1 MTVKKEQYLGVSVS
15 PLTYDQIIKDMKK
28 RIQAGEQSTVIA
40 VNPEKVMTARRD
52 PLVKDLIN
60 NSTYQIAD
68 GVGMIIAAKL
78 KKGKLT
84 ERVTGVDMMGR
95 ILEMAAA
102 ENLGV
107 FFYGAK
113 EATVKKAKDNLEA
126 KMPGLR
132 VVGYENGYV
141 KDQDALLEKI
151 RQSGAHIIFV
161 ALGSPRQEL
170 WIRENMPKLPKV
182 KVFQG
187 VGGSFDVY
195 SGNVQRAPEMYR
207 KAGLE
212 WLYRLMKEP
221 KRIKRQMALPKFLA
235 AVVTSREDKK

>member
-1 MTVKKEQYLGVSVS
+1 MKKEQYLGVSVS
-15 PLTYDQIIKDMKK
+15 PLTYDQIINDMKT

-40 VNPEKVMTARRD
+40 VNPEKVMTAQRD
-52 PLVKDLIN
+52 PLVKELIN

-68 GVGMIIAAKL
+68 GVGMIIASKL
-78 KKGKLT
+78 KKGELT

-113 EATVKKAKDNLEA
+113 EETVKKAKENLEA
-126 KMPGLR
+126 KITGLH
-132 VVGYENGYV
+132 VAGYENGYV
-141 KDQDALLEKI
+141 KDQDVLLDKI
-151 RQSGAHIIFV
+151 RQSGAKIIFV

-170 WIRENMPKLPKV
+170 WIRENMPKLPDV

-221 KRIKRQMALPKFLA
+221 KRIKRQMALPKFLV
-235 AVVTSREDKK
+235 AVMTSRGDRK